1 MKRIIKNSVTSS
13 NNNPKNAVWVK
24 DGQDM
29 KWKIFK
35 GTNSDTVDP
44 DFLSLANK
52 RNHANYID
60 VIVVPNGTHP
70 NEVINSSSQNEYEY
84 RKNVYL
90 KRKHEFETLGED
102 DNNDVLSREEK
113 MRIAKAEMDKVAP
126 ESVDSADKYDIYSSS
141 YTPDMLNELI
151 NYYSSQDTMS
161 YEDIWDEVVN
171 QYHNE
176 SLADDVLDGLDELE
190 AEDDIYSAAEY
201 SDYKSDRRIG
211 VTNQRYKGYM
221 IRLDR
226 AGYGYNVYDK
236 NGELE
241 DAGYPSKEAAR
252 NFIDGLVSEAD
263 DEIESS
269 VDVDEEAEDPK
280 WICLDIKHVRDSDGM
295 LTDYALYTTED
306 EDKYI
311 CMFGDVDAY
320 PPDEMYADAE
330 FDTEEEALEW
340 FEDYTGPG
348 DEDEDEDYDIY
359 HDVID
364 AAEELD
370 EDEDDLDHPDQEF
383 DSADTS
389 INSTKLPAIYKMI
402 TIPEGSVGI
411 DFGGGKWD
419 NAIEHIRD
427 LGATLCVYDPY
438 NRSKAYNKETLKTL
452 RANGGADWAVTSN
465 VLNVIKEPSARK
477 AVLEN
482 ISKITKPGAPI
493 YITVY
498 EGRGDS
504 KAGQTKSGYQL
515 NRKTKDY
522 MEEIQEVFPDAKRK
536 GKLIVATNKRSADSS
551 VDIKASSEI
560 VWDDLDWNQQI
571 QLMKKYIRN
580 YKGTKIFEDF
590 ADYVNKP
597 VEDIID
603 SFCDA
608 ESYGDIRIPE
618 RKQIDSEY
626 RNDDIYSS
634 SSIQA
639 RNYGGA
645 YDVDPEQYFTRE
657 DLVEFAQDVIDYIA
671 NSQDILLDISELS
684 IDGNTITLGLT
695 NEFDNGGFE
704 DTVRFNVDMRKIRK
718 PQDLMKYTMPVA
730 IQFIHAYQTAISEDI
745 DSSSKI
751 ESSQSYLDRVEELME
766 QGLDEET
773 ASREAYAEFY
783 PDEYDVDDY
792 DEIYSAESSRK
803 FWYFTRHGVQPG
815 SVPKYV
821 NILDIVDTPEGSYF
835 LADGVISTDDLRN
848 YEIKERKP
856 KSAVVEASKS
866 PNSAANKYPKY
877 MKVSRGGQNFSVHYN
892 LIDNSPSADAHQMW
906 LEFQASVSA
915 IKPYDDAE
923 YAWAQIENGHI
934 NVIKG
939 GKVIQRYYYFDA
951 DDMDVENSEWC
962 DIIIDEAIDLIA
974 KINKDIEPRMVYN
987 STSIES
993 ENSSNIT
1000 SSTEIRDIIKK
1011 AISGD
1016 QDSIK
1021 YLKKKGYK
1029 VHKLVNPIQIS
1040 EVGTYEITD
1049 TAGNRFNYDNTIIDV
1064 TSSRKIRP
1072 IDELNDV
1079 TDQLRDDLMQ
1089 NLVDVMSS
1097 PNFGFSRNEAIDYS
1111 RVDIRFDDD
1120 ENGIEVEVGAE
1131 VDYDGL
1137 MQIAQDLDP
1146 IIQSYDKAAYFDAE
1160 DAGLLIAFI
1169 PYKSLRNHMKVN
1181 SASDLPEPSLDPHE
1195 YDDPEEVDEDVTVEF
1210 DMDRVR
1216 IDVDKSG
1223 SWEYIDDSFLDAVIT
1238 DDTLYSEE
1246 YDVKVRDRNGLLEDL
1261 DDILKYDIPVEA
1273 GEYRISCHITLV
1285 YHITGIEKYDEY
1297 PDDNYGD
1304 SSEYSTENAE
1314 VKFDFHDSYVEDF
1327 RIVD

>member
-1 MKRIIKNSVTSS
+1 MKRIIKNSVMSS
-13 NNNPKNAVWVK
+13 AST
-24 DGQDM
+24 DAQ
-29 KWKIFK
+29 
-35 GTNSDTVDP
+35 
-44 DFLSLANK
+44 
-52 RNHANYID
+52 R
-60 VIVVPNGTHP
+60 
-70 NEVINSSSQNEYEY
+70 EYEY
-84 RKNVYL
+84 RRNIYL

-102 DNNDVLSREEK
+102 GNNDVLSRQEK
-113 MRIAKAEMDKVAP
+113 MYIAKAEMDKVNP
-126 ESVDSADKYDIYSSS
+126 KSVKSAKDATFKNDKRLSTTS
-141 YTPDMLNELI
+141 E
-151 NYYSSQDTMS
+151 
-161 YEDIWDEVVN
+161 
-171 QYHNE
+171 
-176 SLADDVLDGLDELE
+176 
-190 AEDDIYSAAEY
+190 
-201 SDYKSDRRIG
+201 
-211 VTNQRYKGYM
+211 RYKGYL
-221 IRLDR
+221 IVLDR
-226 AGYGYNVYDK
+226 GGDGYNVYDK
-236 NGELE
+236 HRELE
-241 DAGYPSKEAAR
+241 DAGYPSKEAAKK
-252 NFIDGLVSEAD
+252 FIDELVSESD

-269 VDVDEEAEDPK
+269 VDIDEETEDPK

-330 FDTEEEALEW
+330 FDSEEEALEW

-348 DEDEDEDYDIY
+348 DEDEDEDYDVY
-359 HDVID
+359 LDDID
-364 AAEELD
+364 SAEELD

-402 TIPEGSVGI
+402 SIPEGSVGI

-482 ISKITKPGAPI
+482 ISKITKSGAPI

-498 EGRGDS
+498 EGRGDA
-504 KAGQTKSGYQL
+504 KEGVTKSGYQL
-515 NRKTKDY
+515 NRKTADY
-522 MEEIQEVFPDAKRK
+522 IEEIQEVFPDAKRK

-571 QLMKKYIRN
+571 QVMKRYIRN
-580 YKGTKIFEDF
+580 YKGARIFEDF
-590 ADYVNKP
+590 ADYINKP

-603 SFCDA
+603 AFSDA
-608 ESYGDIRIPE
+608 ESRGDIRIPE
-618 RKQIDSEY
+618 RMQLDSEY

-657 DLVEFAQDVIDYIA
+657 DLVEFADDVISCIA
-671 NSQDILLDISELS
+671 NSQDILFDVSELY
-684 IDGNTITLGLT
+684 IEGNNITLGLT
-695 NEFDNGGFE
+695 NTNNGGGFE
-704 DTVRFNVDMRKIRK
+704 HTVTFTVDMRKIRK
-718 PQDLMKYTMPVA
+718 PWDLQTKYSQKIANM
-730 IQFIHAYQTAISEDI
+730 FI
-745 DSSSKI
+745 
-751 ESSQSYLDRVEELME
+751 
-766 QGLDEET
+766 
-773 ASREAYAEFY
+773 
-783 PDEYDVDDY
+783 DEYNKAIAE
-792 DEIYSAESSRK
+792 DEIYSSTTPSRRY
-803 FWYFTRHGVQPG
+803 WYFTRHGVQPG

-821 NILDIVDTPEGSYF
+821 NILDIVDTPEGTYF
-835 LADGVISTDDLRN
+835 LADGVIRTDDLRK

-856 KSAVVEASKS
+856 ESGVVEASKS
-866 PNSAANKYPKY
+866 PSSVANKYPEY
-877 MKVSRGGQNFSVHYN
+877 MKVSRGGQDFSVHYN

-939 GKVIQRYYYFDA
+939 GKVIQQYYYFDA

-987 STSIES
+987 STSIAS
-993 ENSSNIT
+993 KNKSSIT
-1000 SSTEIRDIIKK
+1000 SSADK
-1011 AISGD
+1011 
-1016 QDSIK
+1016 
-1021 YLKKKGYK
+1021 
-1029 VHKLVNPIQIS
+1029 
-1040 EVGTYEITD
+1040 
-1049 TAGNRFNYDNTIIDV
+1049 
-1064 TSSRKIRP
+1064 KIRP
-1072 IDELNDV
+1072 IDELDDV
-1079 TDQLRDDLMQ
+1079 TDQLRDDLIQKLM
-1089 NLVDVMSS
+1089 DVMSG
-1097 PNFGFSRNEAIDYS
+1097 PNFGFTRTDVLDYS

-1120 ENGIEVEVGAE
+1120 EDRIEVEVGAE

-1160 DAGLLIAFI
+1160 DAGLLVAYI
-1169 PYKSLRNHMKVN
+1169 PYELLRKHMKVN
-1181 SASDLPEPSLDPHE
+1181 SAADIPEPSLDPPE

-1223 SWEYIDDSFLDAVIT
+1223 SWEYIDDSFLDDVLT
-1238 DDTLYSEE
+1238 DDDTLYSEE
-1246 YDVKVRDRNGLLEDL
+1246 YGVKVRDRNGLLEDL

>member
-13 NNNPKNAVWVK
+13 KSTDA
-24 DGQDM
+24 Q
-29 KWKIFK
+29 
-35 GTNSDTVDP
+35 
-44 DFLSLANK
+44 
-52 RNHANYID
+52 R
-60 VIVVPNGTHP
+60 
-70 NEVINSSSQNEYEY
+70 EYEY
-84 RKNVYL
+84 RKNIYL

-126 ESVDSADKYDIYSSS
+126 ESVD
-141 YTPDMLNELI
+141 
-151 NYYSSQDTMS
+151 
-161 YEDIWDEVVN
+161 
-171 QYHNE
+171 
-176 SLADDVLDGLDELE
+176 
-190 AEDDIYSAAEY
+190 SAAEY

-252 NFIDGLVSEAD
+252 NFIDELVSESD

-269 VDVDEEAEDPK
+269 VDIDEETEDPK

-330 FDTEEEALEW
+330 FDSEEEALEW

-348 DEDEDEDYDIY
+348 DEDEDDDEDYDVY

-364 AAEELD
+364 AAEELDED

-402 TIPEGSVGI
+402 SIPEGSVGI

-482 ISKITKPGAPI
+482 ISKITKSGAPI

-498 EGRGDS
+498 EGRGDG
-504 KAGQTKSGYQL
+504 KEGVTKSGYQL
-515 NRKTKDY
+515 NRKTADY
-522 MEEIQEVFPDAKRK
+522 LEEIQEVFPDAKRR
-536 GKLIVATNKRSADSS
+536 GKLIVATNKGSANSS
-551 VDIKASSEI
+551 TNIKSSSEI
-560 VWDDLDWNQQI
+560 IWDDLDWNQQI
-571 QLMKKYIRN
+571 QLIKKYIRK
-580 YKGTKIFEDF
+580 YKGARIFEDF
-590 ADYVNKP
+590 AEYIDEP

-603 SFCDA
+603 AFSDA
-608 ESYGDIRIPE
+608 ESRGDIRIPE
-618 RKQIDSEY
+618 RMQLDSEY

-634 SSIQA
+634 
-639 RNYGGA
+639 
-645 YDVDPEQYFTRE
+645 T
-657 DLVEFAQDVIDYIA
+657 
-671 NSQDILLDISELS
+671 
-684 IDGNTITLGLT
+684 T
-695 NEFDNGGFE
+695 
-704 DTVRFNVDMRKIRK
+704 
-718 PQDLMKYTMPVA
+718 
-730 IQFIHAYQTAISEDI
+730 
-745 DSSSKI
+745 SSSR
-751 ESSQSYLDRVEELME
+751 Y
-766 QGLDEET
+766 
-773 ASREAYAEFY
+773 
-783 PDEYDVDDY
+783 
-792 DEIYSAESSRK
+792 
-803 FWYFTRHGVQPG
+803 WYFTRHGVQPG

-939 GKVIQRYYYFDA
+939 GKVIQQYYYFDA
-951 DDMDVENSEWC
+951 DDMDVENTEWC

-987 STSIES
+987 STSIETSADTKLESYRRRVYSKIYHFMTDRLGFDLTEVADYVTVDCTES
-993 ENSSNIT
+993 EDD
-1000 SSTEIRDIIKK
+1000 RIK
-1011 AISGD
+1011 
-1016 QDSIK
+1016 
-1021 YLKKKGYK
+1021 
-1029 VHKLVNPIQIS
+1029 
-1040 EVGTYEITD
+1040 
-1049 TAGNRFNYDNTIIDV
+1049 
-1064 TSSRKIRP
+1064 
-1072 IDELNDV
+1072 
-1079 TDQLRDDLMQ
+1079 
-1089 NLVDVMSS
+1089 
-1097 PNFGFSRNEAIDYS
+1097 
-1111 RVDIRFDDD
+1111 
-1120 ENGIEVEVGAE
+1120 IEVRAE
-1131 VDYDGL
+1131 LDYDDMWEL
-1137 MQIAQDLDP
+1137 KTTIDP
-1146 IIQSYDKAAYFDAE
+1146 VVENIDKNAYFDFEYPGVLVAYVSSKP
-1160 DAGLLIAFI
+1160 A
-1169 PYKSLRNHMKVN
+1169 N
-1181 SASDLPEPSLDPHE
+1181 SRYVHAADESEHKTEPDDE
-1195 YDDPEEVDEDVTVEF
+1195 YEPEEVDEDVTVEF

-1223 SWEYIDDSFLDAVIT
+1223 SWEYMDDSFLDAVMT
-1238 DDTLYSEE
+1238 DDDTLYSEE

-1327 RIVD
+1327 RIID

>member
-1 MKRIIKNSVTSS
+1 MKRIIRDSVTGAT
-13 NNNPKNAVWVK
+13 NKPKNAVWVK

-29 KWKIFK
+29 RWKIFK
-35 GTNSDTVDP
+35 GTNNDTVDP

-84 RKNVYL
+84 RKNIYL

-113 MRIAKAEMDKVAP
+113 MNIAKAEMDKVNP
-126 ESVDSADKYDIYSSS
+126 KSVKSAKDATFKNDKRLSTTS
-141 YTPDMLNELI
+141 E
-151 NYYSSQDTMS
+151 
-161 YEDIWDEVVN
+161 
-171 QYHNE
+171 
-176 SLADDVLDGLDELE
+176 
-190 AEDDIYSAAEY
+190 
-201 SDYKSDRRIG
+201 
-211 VTNQRYKGYM
+211 RYKGYL
-221 IRLDR
+221 IVLDR
-226 AGYGYNVYDK
+226 GGYGYNVYDK
-236 NGELE
+236 NRELE
-241 DAGYPSKEAAR
+241 DAGYPSREAAKK
-252 NFIDGLVSEAD
+252 FIDELVSEAD

-269 VDVDEEAEDPK
+269 VDMDEETEDPK

-330 FDTEEEALEW
+330 FDSEEEALEW

-359 HDVID
+359 HDDID
-364 AAEELD
+364 SAEELD
-370 EDEDDLDHPDQEF
+370 EDEDGLDHPDQEF

-402 TIPEGSVGI
+402 SIPEGSVGI

-498 EGRGDS
+498 EGRGDG
-504 KAGQTKSGYQL
+504 KAGQTKSGYQM

-522 MEEIQEVFPDAKRK
+522 IEEIQEVFPDAKRK

-551 VDIKASSEI
+551 VDIKSSSEI
-560 VWDDLDWNQQI
+560 IWDDLDWNQQI
-571 QLMKKYIRN
+571 QVMKRYIRN
-580 YKGTKIFEDF
+580 YKGVRIFEDF
-590 ADYVNKP
+590 ADYINKP

-603 SFCDA
+603 AFSDA
-608 ESYGDIRIPE
+608 ESRGDIRIPE
-618 RKQIDSEY
+618 RMQLDSEY

-634 SSIQA
+634 TEGYVYTYCDECGKKNRVKVTFNNFNEPFNDTEYKCKYCGTNNLLTDPHS
-639 RNYGGA
+639 
-645 YDVDPEQYFTRE
+645 YDENGNV
-657 DLVEFAQDVIDYIA
+657 VEA
-671 NSQDILLDISELS
+671 
-684 IDGNTITLGLT
+684 
-695 NEFDNGGFE
+695 
-704 DTVRFNVDMRKIRK
+704 
-718 PQDLMKYTMPVA
+718 
-730 IQFIHAYQTAISEDI
+730 
-745 DSSSKI
+745 
-751 ESSQSYLDRVEELME
+751 SQSYLDRIEELME

-783 PDEYDVDDY
+783 PDEYDADDY
-792 DEIYSAESSRK
+792 DEIYSANYGGR
-803 FWYFTRHGVQPG
+803 YYVDD
-815 SVPKYV
+815 KY
-821 NILDIVDTPEGSYF
+821 IDS
-835 LADGVISTDDLRN
+835 STDITAASKLWMGK
-848 YEIKERKP
+848 Y
-856 KSAVVEASKS
+856 KSAKDNKMHKVYFEFDTSDFEEAEQEFEGIISEPYSYARLLGTAPHEALLQKDGFEKIQSSSTVVTAASSGKLD
-866 PNSAANKYPKY
+866 KY
-877 MKVSRGGQNFSVHYN
+877 MNVTKDRKKYAVHYTEVN
-892 LIDNSPSADAHQMW
+892 TDQDAWTIYSDFRAQ
-906 LEFQASVSA
+906 VSK
-915 IKPYDDAE
+915 ISPYDDAD
-923 YAWAQIENGHI
+923 YAWADIRNGHI
-934 NVIKG
+934 DVIRN
-939 GKVIQRYYYFDA
+939 GKVVKRSYYFNA
-951 DDMDVENSEWC
+951 DDMDVENTEWC

-987 STSIES
+987 ATSIAS
-993 ENSSNIT
+993 KNKSSIT
-1000 SSTEIRDIIKK
+1000 SSADK
-1011 AISGD
+1011 
-1016 QDSIK
+1016 
-1021 YLKKKGYK
+1021 
-1029 VHKLVNPIQIS
+1029 
-1040 EVGTYEITD
+1040 
-1049 TAGNRFNYDNTIIDV
+1049 
-1064 TSSRKIRP
+1064 KIRP
-1072 IDELNDV
+1072 IDELDDV
-1079 TDQLRDDLMQ
+1079 TDQLRDDLIQKLM
-1089 NLVDVMSS
+1089 DVMSG
-1097 PNFGFSRNEAIDYS
+1097 PNFGFTRTDVLDYS

-1120 ENGIEVEVGAE
+1120 ENRIEVEVGAE

-1169 PYKSLRNHMKVN
+1169 PYESLRNHMKVN
-1181 SASDLPEPSLDPHE
+1181 SASDLPEPSLDPPE

-1210 DMDRVR
+1210 DMDRIR

-1223 SWEYIDDSFLDAVIT
+1223 SWEYIDDSFLNDVLT
-1238 DDTLYSEE
+1238 DDDTLYSEE

-1285 YHITGIEKYDEY
+1285 YHITGIEKYDKY

-1304 SSEYSTENAE
+1304 SSEYSTENVE

>member
-1 MKRIIKNSVTSS
+1 MKRIIRDSVTGAT
-13 NNNPKNAVWVK
+13 NKPKNAVWVK

-35 GTNSDTVDP
+35 GTNNDTVDP

-84 RKNVYL
+84 RKNIYL

-113 MRIAKAEMDKVAP
+113 MRIAKADMDKVAP
-126 ESVDSADKYDIYSSS
+126 KSVD
-141 YTPDMLNELI
+141 
-151 NYYSSQDTMS
+151 
-161 YEDIWDEVVN
+161 
-171 QYHNE
+171 
-176 SLADDVLDGLDELE
+176 
-190 AEDDIYSAAEY
+190 SAAEY

-241 DAGYPSKEAAR
+241 DSGYPSKEAAR
-252 NFIDGLVSEAD
+252 NFIDELVSEAD

-269 VDVDEEAEDPK
+269 VDIDEETEDPK

-330 FDTEEEALEW
+330 FDSEEEALEW

-348 DEDEDEDYDIY
+348 DG
-359 HDVID
+359 
-364 AAEELD
+364 
-370 EDEDDLDHPDQEF
+370 
-383 DSADTS
+383 
-389 INSTKLPAIYKMI
+389 K
-402 TIPEGSVGI
+402 EGV
-411 DFGGGKWD
+411 
-419 NAIEHIRD
+419 
-427 LGATLCVYDPY
+427 
-438 NRSKAYNKETLKTL
+438 
-452 RANGGADWAVTSN
+452 
-465 VLNVIKEPSARK
+465 
-477 AVLEN
+477 
-482 ISKITKPGAPI
+482 
-493 YITVY
+493 
-498 EGRGDS
+498 
-504 KAGQTKSGYQL
+504 TKSGYQL
-515 NRKTKDY
+515 NRKTADY
-522 MEEIQEVFPDAKRK
+522 LEEIQEVFPDAKRR
-536 GKLIVATNKRSADSS
+536 GKLIVATNKGSANSS
-551 VDIKASSEI
+551 TNIKSSSEI
-560 VWDDLDWNQQI
+560 IWDDLDWNQQI
-571 QLMKKYIRN
+571 QLIKKYIRK
-580 YKGTKIFEDF
+580 YKGARIFEDF
-590 ADYVNKP
+590 AEYIDEP

-603 SFCDA
+603 AFSDA
-608 ESYGDIRIPE
+608 ESRGDIRIPE
-618 RKQIDSEY
+618 RMQLDSEY

-634 SSIQA
+634 
-639 RNYGGA
+639 
-645 YDVDPEQYFTRE
+645 T
-657 DLVEFAQDVIDYIA
+657 
-671 NSQDILLDISELS
+671 
-684 IDGNTITLGLT
+684 T
-695 NEFDNGGFE
+695 
-704 DTVRFNVDMRKIRK
+704 
-718 PQDLMKYTMPVA
+718 
-730 IQFIHAYQTAISEDI
+730 
-745 DSSSKI
+745 SSSR
-751 ESSQSYLDRVEELME
+751 Y
-766 QGLDEET
+766 
-773 ASREAYAEFY
+773 
-783 PDEYDVDDY
+783 
-792 DEIYSAESSRK
+792 
-803 FWYFTRHGVQPG
+803 WYFTRHGVQPG

-856 KSAVVEASKS
+856 KSAAVEASKS

-939 GKVIQRYYYFDA
+939 GKVIQQYYYFNA
-951 DDMDVENSEWC
+951 DDMDVENTEWC

-987 STSIES
+987 STSIETSADTKLESYRRRVYSKIYHFMTDRLGFDLTEVADYVTVDCTES
-993 ENSSNIT
+993 EDG
-1000 SSTEIRDIIKK
+1000 RIK
-1011 AISGD
+1011 
-1016 QDSIK
+1016 
-1021 YLKKKGYK
+1021 
-1029 VHKLVNPIQIS
+1029 
-1040 EVGTYEITD
+1040 
-1049 TAGNRFNYDNTIIDV
+1049 
-1064 TSSRKIRP
+1064 
-1072 IDELNDV
+1072 
-1079 TDQLRDDLMQ
+1079 
-1089 NLVDVMSS
+1089 
-1097 PNFGFSRNEAIDYS
+1097 
-1111 RVDIRFDDD
+1111 
-1120 ENGIEVEVGAE
+1120 IEVRAE
-1131 VDYDGL
+1131 LDYDDMWEL
-1137 MQIAQDLDP
+1137 KTTIDP
-1146 IIQSYDKAAYFDAE
+1146 VVENIDKNAYFDFEYPGVLVAYVSSKP
-1160 DAGLLIAFI
+1160 A
-1169 PYKSLRNHMKVN
+1169 N
-1181 SASDLPEPSLDPHE
+1181 SRYVHAADEPEHKTEPDDE
-1195 YDDPEEVDEDVTVEF
+1195 YEPEEVDEDVTVEF

-1223 SWEYIDDSFLDAVIT
+1223 SWEYMDDSFLDAVMT

-1246 YDVKVRDRNGLLEDL
+1246 YNVKVRDRNGLLEDL

-1285 YHITGIEKYDEY
+1285 YHVTGIEKYDEY

>member
-13 NNNPKNAVWVK
+13 
-24 DGQDM
+24 
-29 KWKIFK
+29 
-35 GTNSDTVDP
+35 
-44 DFLSLANK
+44 K
-52 RNHANYID
+52 RTDA
-60 VIVVPNGTHP
+60 
-70 NEVINSSSQNEYEY
+70 QREYEY
-84 RKNVYL
+84 RKNIYL

-113 MRIAKAEMDKVAP
+113 MNIAKAEMDKVNP
-126 ESVDSADKYDIYSSS
+126 KSVKSAKDATFKNDKRLSTTS
-141 YTPDMLNELI
+141 E
-151 NYYSSQDTMS
+151 
-161 YEDIWDEVVN
+161 
-171 QYHNE
+171 
-176 SLADDVLDGLDELE
+176 
-190 AEDDIYSAAEY
+190 
-201 SDYKSDRRIG
+201 
-211 VTNQRYKGYM
+211 RYKGYL
-221 IRLDR
+221 IVLDR
-226 AGYGYNVYDK
+226 GGDGYNVYDK
-236 NGELE
+236 HRELE
-241 DAGYPSKEAAR
+241 DAGYPSKEAAKK
-252 NFIDGLVSEAD
+252 FIDELVSESD

-269 VDVDEEAEDPK
+269 VDIDEETEDPK

-330 FDTEEEALEW
+330 FDSEEEALEW

-348 DEDEDEDYDIY
+348 DEDEDEDYDVY
-359 HDVID
+359 HDVVD

-402 TIPEGSVGI
+402 SIPEGSVGI

-482 ISKITKPGAPI
+482 ISKITKSGAPI

-498 EGRGDS
+498 EGRGDG

-522 MEEIQEVFPDAKRK
+522 IEEIQEVFPDAKRK

-551 VDIKASSEI
+551 VDIKSSSEI

-590 ADYVNKP
+590 ADYINKP

-603 SFCDA
+603 SFTDA
-608 ESYGDIRIPE
+608 EYRGDIRIPE
-618 RKQIDSEY
+618 RMQLDSEY

-657 DLVEFAQDVIDYIA
+657 DLVEFADDVISCIA
-671 NSQDILLDISELS
+671 NSQDILFDVSELY
-684 IDGNTITLGLT
+684 IEGNNITLGLT
-695 NEFDNGGFE
+695 NTNNGGGFE
-704 DTVRFNVDMRKIRK
+704 HTVTFTVDMRKIRK
-718 PQDLMKYTMPVA
+718 PWDLQTKYSQKIANM
-730 IQFIHAYQTAISEDI
+730 FI
-745 DSSSKI
+745 
-751 ESSQSYLDRVEELME
+751 
-766 QGLDEET
+766 
-773 ASREAYAEFY
+773 
-783 PDEYDVDDY
+783 DEYNKAIAE
-792 DEIYSAESSRK
+792 DEIYSSTTPSRRY
-803 FWYFTRHGVQPG
+803 WYFTRHGVQPG

-835 LADGVISTDDLRN
+835 LADGVIRTDDLRK

-856 KSAVVEASKS
+856 ESGVVEASKS
-866 PNSAANKYPKY
+866 PSSVANKYPEY
-877 MKVSRGGQNFSVHYN
+877 MKVSRGGQDFSVHYN

-939 GKVIQRYYYFDA
+939 GKVIQQYYYFDA

-987 STSIES
+987 STSVETSADTKLESYRRRVYSKIYHFMTDRLGFDLTEVADYVTVDCTES
-993 ENSSNIT
+993 EDS
-1000 SSTEIRDIIKK
+1000 RIK
-1011 AISGD
+1011 
-1016 QDSIK
+1016 
-1021 YLKKKGYK
+1021 
-1029 VHKLVNPIQIS
+1029 
-1040 EVGTYEITD
+1040 
-1049 TAGNRFNYDNTIIDV
+1049 
-1064 TSSRKIRP
+1064 
-1072 IDELNDV
+1072 
-1079 TDQLRDDLMQ
+1079 
-1089 NLVDVMSS
+1089 
-1097 PNFGFSRNEAIDYS
+1097 
-1111 RVDIRFDDD
+1111 
-1120 ENGIEVEVGAE
+1120 IEVRAE
-1131 VDYDGL
+1131 LDYDDMWEL
-1137 MQIAQDLDP
+1137 KTVIDP
-1146 IIQSYDKAAYFDAE
+1146 VVENIDKNAYFDFEYPGVLVAYVSSKP
-1160 DAGLLIAFI
+1160 A
-1169 PYKSLRNHMKVN
+1169 N
-1181 SASDLPEPSLDPHE
+1181 SRYVHAADEPEHKTEPDDE
-1195 YDDPEEVDEDVTVEF
+1195 YEPEEVDEDVTVEF

-1216 IDVDKSG
+1216 IDVDRSG
-1223 SWEYIDDSFLDAVIT
+1223 SWEYIDDSFLDAVMT
-1238 DDTLYSEE
+1238 DDDTLYSEE

>member
-1 MKRIIKNSVTSS
+1 M
-13 NNNPKNAVWVK
+13 
-24 DGQDM
+24 
-29 KWKIFK
+29 
-35 GTNSDTVDP
+35 
-44 DFLSLANK
+44 
-52 RNHANYID
+52 
-60 VIVVPNGTHP
+60 
-70 NEVINSSSQNEYEY
+70 
-84 RKNVYL
+84 
-90 KRKHEFETLGED
+90 
-102 DNNDVLSREEK
+102 
-113 MRIAKAEMDKVAP
+113 
-126 ESVDSADKYDIYSSS
+126 
-141 YTPDMLNELI
+141 
-151 NYYSSQDTMS
+151 
-161 YEDIWDEVVN
+161 
-171 QYHNE
+171 
-176 SLADDVLDGLDELE
+176 LDGLDELE
-190 AEDDIYSAAEY
+190 AEDDIYSADDINDMYDDDVDDYNPYSFMIGDQLEWSGLYGGQYKGVVTNVNDEYVTVNVMWTSEDSGKTITDTEQFEIATDPEGKECIIVWTYGSDAGYVYPPSSDYIESAAEY

-241 DAGYPSKEAAR
+241 DSGYPSKEAAR
-252 NFIDGLVSEAD
+252 NFIDELVSEAD
-263 DEIESS
+263 DEIEST
-269 VDVDEEAEDPK
+269 VDIDEETEDPK

-330 FDTEEEALEW
+330 FDSEEEALEW
-340 FEDYTGPG
+340 FEAYTGPG
-348 DEDEDEDYDIY
+348 DEDEDEDEYYDVY

-402 TIPEGSVGI
+402 SIPEGSVGI

-419 NAIEHIRD
+419 NAIEYIRD

-482 ISKITKPGAPI
+482 ISKITKSGAPI

-498 EGRGDS
+498 EGRGDG

-522 MEEIQEVFPDAKRK
+522 IEEIQEVFPDAKRK
-536 GKLIVATNKRSADSS
+536 GKLIVATNKGSADSS

-580 YKGTKIFEDF
+580 YKGTRIFEDF
-590 ADYVNKP
+590 ADYINKP

-603 SFCDA
+603 AFTDA
-608 ESYGDIRIPE
+608 ESHGDIRIPE

-634 SSIQA
+634 
-639 RNYGGA
+639 
-645 YDVDPEQYFTRE
+645 TT
-657 DLVEFAQDVIDYIA
+657 L
-671 NSQDILLDISELS
+671 SE
-684 IDGNTITLGLT
+684 
-695 NEFDNGGFE
+695 
-704 DTVRFNVDMRKIRK
+704 R
-718 PQDLMKYTMPVA
+718 Y
-730 IQFIHAYQTAISEDI
+730 
-745 DSSSKI
+745 
-751 ESSQSYLDRVEELME
+751 
-766 QGLDEET
+766 
-773 ASREAYAEFY
+773 
-783 PDEYDVDDY
+783 
-792 DEIYSAESSRK
+792 
-803 FWYFTRHGVQPG
+803 WYFTRHGVQPG

-939 GKVIQRYYYFDA
+939 GKVIQQYYYFDA

-987 STSIES
+987 STSIASEDES
-993 ENSSNIT
+993 
-1000 SSTEIRDIIKK
+1000 
-1011 AISGD
+1011 
-1016 QDSIK
+1016 SI
-1021 YLKKKGYK
+1021 
-1029 VHKLVNPIQIS
+1029 
-1040 EVGTYEITD
+1040 
-1049 TAGNRFNYDNTIIDV
+1049 

-1072 IDELNDV
+1072 IDELDDV
-1079 TDQLRDDLMQ
+1079 TDQLRDDLIQ
-1089 NLVDVMSS
+1089 KLVDVMSS

-1120 ENGIEVEVGAE
+1120 ENRIEVEVGAE

-1137 MQIAQDLDP
+1137 MQIAQELDL
-1146 IIQSYDKAAYFDAE
+1146 IIQSYDEDAYFDAE

-1169 PYKSLRNHMKVN
+1169 PYDSLRKRMKVN
-1181 SASDLPEPSLDPHE
+1181 SAADIPEPSLDPPE

-1216 IDVDKSG
+1216 IDVDRSG
-1223 SWEYIDDSFLDAVIT
+1223 SWEYMDDSFLDAVMT
-1238 DDTLYSEE
+1238 DDDTLYSEE

-1261 DDILKYDIPVEA
+1261 DDILEYDIPVEA

-1304 SSEYSTENAE
+1304 SAEYSTENAE

>member
-1 MKRIIKNSVTSS
+1 MKRIIRDSVTGAT
-13 NNNPKNAVWVK
+13 NKPKNAVWVK

-29 KWKIFK
+29 RWKIFK
-35 GTNSDTVDP
+35 GTNNDTVDP

-84 RKNVYL
+84 RKNIYL

-113 MRIAKAEMDKVAP
+113 MNIAKAEMDKVNP
-126 ESVDSADKYDIYSSS
+126 KSVKSAKDATFKNDKRLSTTS
-141 YTPDMLNELI
+141 E
-151 NYYSSQDTMS
+151 
-161 YEDIWDEVVN
+161 
-171 QYHNE
+171 
-176 SLADDVLDGLDELE
+176 
-190 AEDDIYSAAEY
+190 
-201 SDYKSDRRIG
+201 
-211 VTNQRYKGYM
+211 RYKGYL
-221 IRLDR
+221 IVLDR
-226 AGYGYNVYDK
+226 GGDGYNVYD
-236 NGELE
+236 NHRELE
-241 DAGYPSKEAAR
+241 DAGYPSREAAK
-252 NFIDGLVSEAD
+252 NFIDELVSEAD

-269 VDVDEEAEDPK
+269 VDIDEETEDPK

-330 FDTEEEALEW
+330 FDSEEEALEW

-348 DEDEDEDYDIY
+348 DEDEDEDYDVY
-359 HDVID
+359 YDDID
-364 AAEELD
+364 SAEELD

-498 EGRGDS
+498 EGRGDG

-522 MEEIQEVFPDAKRK
+522 IEEIQEVFPDAKRK

-551 VDIKASSEI
+551 VAIKASSEI

-571 QLMKKYIRN
+571 QVMKRYIRN
-580 YKGTKIFEDF
+580 YKGARIFEDF
-590 ADYVNKP
+590 ADYINKP

-603 SFCDA
+603 AFSDA
-608 ESYGDIRIPE
+608 ESRGDIRIPE
-618 RKQIDSEY
+618 RMQLDSEY

-634 SSIQA
+634 
-639 RNYGGA
+639 
-645 YDVDPEQYFTRE
+645 TT
-657 DLVEFAQDVIDYIA
+657 
-671 NSQDILLDISELS
+671 LS
-684 IDGNTITLGLT
+684 
-695 NEFDNGGFE
+695 
-704 DTVRFNVDMRKIRK
+704 
-718 PQDLMKYTMPVA
+718 
-730 IQFIHAYQTAISEDI
+730 
-745 DSSSKI
+745 
-751 ESSQSYLDRVEELME
+751 DR
-766 QGLDEET
+766 
-773 ASREAYAEFY
+773 Y
-783 PDEYDVDDY
+783 
-792 DEIYSAESSRK
+792 
-803 FWYFTRHGVQPG
+803 WYFTRHGVQPG

-821 NILDIVDTPEGSYF
+821 NILDIIDTPEGSYF
-835 LADGVISTDDLRN
+835 LADGVILTNDLR
-848 YEIKERKP
+848 YYDIKERKP
-856 KSAVVEASKS
+856 EDSVTSSTRIKSKGNNQYTDADLQDIAEKIQSSSTVVTAASSGKLD
-866 PNSAANKYPKY
+866 KY
-877 MKVSRGGQNFSVHYN
+877 MNVTKDRKKYAVHYTEVN
-892 LIDNSPSADAHQMW
+892 TEQDAWTIYSDFRAQ
-906 LEFQASVSA
+906 VSKIA
-915 IKPYDDAE
+915 PYDDAD
-923 YAWAQIENGHI
+923 YAWADIRNGHI
-934 NVIKG
+934 DVIRN
-939 GKVIQRYYYFDA
+939 GKVVKRSYYFNA
-951 DDMDVENSEWC
+951 DDMDVENTEWC

-987 STSIES
+987 STSVETSADTKLESYRRRVYSKIYHFMTDRLGFDLTEVADYVTVDCTES
-993 ENSSNIT
+993 EDS
-1000 SSTEIRDIIKK
+1000 RIK
-1011 AISGD
+1011 
-1016 QDSIK
+1016 
-1021 YLKKKGYK
+1021 
-1029 VHKLVNPIQIS
+1029 
-1040 EVGTYEITD
+1040 
-1049 TAGNRFNYDNTIIDV
+1049 
-1064 TSSRKIRP
+1064 
-1072 IDELNDV
+1072 
-1079 TDQLRDDLMQ
+1079 
-1089 NLVDVMSS
+1089 
-1097 PNFGFSRNEAIDYS
+1097 
-1111 RVDIRFDDD
+1111 
-1120 ENGIEVEVGAE
+1120 IEVRAE
-1131 VDYDGL
+1131 LDYDDMWEL
-1137 MQIAQDLDP
+1137 KTVIDP
-1146 IIQSYDKAAYFDAE
+1146 VVENIDKNAYFDFEYPGVLVAYVSPKP
-1160 DAGLLIAFI
+1160 A
-1169 PYKSLRNHMKVN
+1169 N
-1181 SASDLPEPSLDPHE
+1181 SRYVHAADEPEHKTEPDDE
-1195 YDDPEEVDEDVTVEF
+1195 YEPEEVDEDVTVEF

-1223 SWEYIDDSFLDAVIT
+1223 SWEYIDDSFLNDVMT
-1238 DDTLYSEE
+1238 DDALYSEE

>member
-13 NNNPKNAVWVK
+13 
-24 DGQDM
+24 
-29 KWKIFK
+29 
-35 GTNSDTVDP
+35 
-44 DFLSLANK
+44 K
-52 RNHANYID
+52 RTDA
-60 VIVVPNGTHP
+60 
-70 NEVINSSSQNEYEY
+70 QREYEY
-84 RKNVYL
+84 RKNIYL

-113 MRIAKAEMDKVAP
+113 MNIAKAEMDKVNP
-126 ESVDSADKYDIYSSS
+126 KSVKSAKDATFKNDKRLSTTS
-141 YTPDMLNELI
+141 E
-151 NYYSSQDTMS
+151 
-161 YEDIWDEVVN
+161 
-171 QYHNE
+171 
-176 SLADDVLDGLDELE
+176 
-190 AEDDIYSAAEY
+190 
-201 SDYKSDRRIG
+201 
-211 VTNQRYKGYM
+211 RYKGYL
-221 IRLDR
+221 IVLDR
-226 AGYGYNVYDK
+226 GGYGYNVYDK
-236 NGELE
+236 HRELE

-252 NFIDGLVSEAD
+252 SFIDELVSEAD

-269 VDVDEEAEDPK
+269 VDIDEETEDPK

-330 FDTEEEALEW
+330 FDSEEEALEW

-359 HDVID
+359 HDDID
-364 AAEELD
+364 SAEELD
-370 EDEDDLDHPDQEF
+370 EDEDGLDHPDQEF

-402 TIPEGSVGI
+402 SIPKGSVGI

-498 EGRGDS
+498 EGRGDG
-504 KAGQTKSGYQL
+504 KEGVTKSGYQL
-515 NRKTKDY
+515 NRKTADY
-522 MEEIQEVFPDAKRK
+522 LEEIQEVFPDAKRR
-536 GKLIVATNKRSADSS
+536 GKLIVATNKGSANSS
-551 VDIKASSEI
+551 TNIKSSSEI
-560 VWDDLDWNQQI
+560 IWDDLDWNQQI
-571 QLMKKYIRN
+571 QLIKKYIRK
-580 YKGTKIFEDF
+580 YKGARIFEDF
-590 ADYVNKP
+590 AEYIDEP

-603 SFCDA
+603 AFSDA
-608 ESYGDIRIPE
+608 ESRGDIRIPE
-618 RKQIDSEY
+618 RMQLDSEY

-634 SSIQA
+634 
-639 RNYGGA
+639 
-645 YDVDPEQYFTRE
+645 T
-657 DLVEFAQDVIDYIA
+657 
-671 NSQDILLDISELS
+671 
-684 IDGNTITLGLT
+684 T
-695 NEFDNGGFE
+695 
-704 DTVRFNVDMRKIRK
+704 
-718 PQDLMKYTMPVA
+718 
-730 IQFIHAYQTAISEDI
+730 
-745 DSSSKI
+745 SSSR
-751 ESSQSYLDRVEELME
+751 Y
-766 QGLDEET
+766 
-773 ASREAYAEFY
+773 
-783 PDEYDVDDY
+783 
-792 DEIYSAESSRK
+792 
-803 FWYFTRHGVQPG
+803 WYFTRHGVQPG

-906 LEFQASVSA
+906 SEFQASVSA

-939 GKVIQRYYYFDA
+939 GKVIQQYYYFDA

-987 STSIES
+987 STSIAS
-993 ENSSNIT
+993 KNKSNIT
-1000 SSTEIRDIIKK
+1000 SSAD
-1011 AISGD
+1011 
-1016 QDSIK
+1016 
-1021 YLKKKGYK
+1021 
-1029 VHKLVNPIQIS
+1029 
-1040 EVGTYEITD
+1040 
-1049 TAGNRFNYDNTIIDV
+1049 
-1064 TSSRKIRP
+1064 RKIRP
-1072 IDELNDV
+1072 IDELDDV

-1089 NLVDVMSS
+1089 KLVDVMSS
-1097 PNFGFSRNEAIDYS
+1097 PNFGFSRDEAIDYS

-1120 ENGIEVEVGAE
+1120 ENRIEVEVGAE

-1160 DAGLLIAFI
+1160 DAGLLVAFI
-1169 PYKSLRNHMKVN
+1169 PYESLRKHMKVN
-1181 SASDLPEPSLDPHE
+1181 SAADIPE

-1223 SWEYIDDSFLDAVIT
+1223 SWEYIDDSFLDDVLT
-1238 DDTLYSEE
+1238 DDALYSEE

-1261 DDILKYDIPVEA
+1261 DDILKYDIPVKA

-1285 YHITGIEKYDEY
+1285 YHITGIKKYDEY

-1304 SSEYSTENAE
+1304 SSEYSTENAD

>member
-13 NNNPKNAVWVK
+13 KSTDA
-24 DGQDM
+24 Q
-29 KWKIFK
+29 
-35 GTNSDTVDP
+35 
-44 DFLSLANK
+44 
-52 RNHANYID
+52 R
-60 VIVVPNGTHP
+60 
-70 NEVINSSSQNEYEY
+70 EYEY
-84 RKNVYL
+84 RKNIYL

-113 MRIAKAEMDKVAP
+113 MNIAKAEMDKVNSK
-126 ESVDSADKYDIYSSS
+126 SVKSAKDATFKNDKRLSTTS
-141 YTPDMLNELI
+141 E
-151 NYYSSQDTMS
+151 
-161 YEDIWDEVVN
+161 
-171 QYHNE
+171 
-176 SLADDVLDGLDELE
+176 
-190 AEDDIYSAAEY
+190 
-201 SDYKSDRRIG
+201 
-211 VTNQRYKGYM
+211 RYKGYL
-221 IRLDR
+221 IVLDR
-226 AGYGYNVYDK
+226 GGDGYNVYDK
-236 NGELE
+236 HRELE

-252 NFIDGLVSEAD
+252 NFIDELVSEAD

-269 VDVDEEAEDPK
+269 VDIDEETEDPK

-330 FDTEEEALEW
+330 FDSEEEALEW

-348 DEDEDEDYDIY
+348 DEDEDEDYDVY

-482 ISKITKPGAPI
+482 ISKITKSGAPI

-498 EGRGDS
+498 EGRGDG

-522 MEEIQEVFPDAKRK
+522 IEEIQEVFPDAKRR
-536 GKLIVATNKRSADSS
+536 GKLIVATNKGSADSS

-603 SFCDA
+603 AFSDA
-608 ESYGDIRIPE
+608 EYRGDIRIPE
-618 RKQIDSEY
+618 RMQLDSEY

-657 DLVEFAQDVIDYIA
+657 DLVEFADDVIDYIA

-751 ESSQSYLDRVEELME
+751 ESSLSYLDRIEELME

-783 PDEYDVDDY
+783 PDEYDADDY
-792 DEIYSAESSRK
+792 DEIYSATTPSSRY
-803 FWYFTRHGVQPG
+803 WYFTRHGVQPG

-835 LADGVISTDDLRN
+835 LADGVIRTDDLRK

-856 KSAVVEASKS
+856 ESGVVEASKS
-866 PNSAANKYPKY
+866 PSSVANKYPEY
-877 MKVSRGGQNFSVHYN
+877 MKVSRGGQDFSVHYN

-939 GKVIQRYYYFDA
+939 GKVIQQYYYFDA

-987 STSIES
+987 STSIAS
-993 ENSSNIT
+993 KNKSSIT
-1000 SSTEIRDIIKK
+1000 SSADK
-1011 AISGD
+1011 
-1016 QDSIK
+1016 
-1021 YLKKKGYK
+1021 
-1029 VHKLVNPIQIS
+1029 
-1040 EVGTYEITD
+1040 
-1049 TAGNRFNYDNTIIDV
+1049 
-1064 TSSRKIRP
+1064 KIRP
-1072 IDELNDV
+1072 IDELDDV
-1079 TDQLRDDLMQ
+1079 TDQLRDDLIQKLM
-1089 NLVDVMSS
+1089 DVMSG
-1097 PNFGFSRNEAIDYS
+1097 PNFGFTRTDVLDYS

-1120 ENGIEVEVGAE
+1120 ENRIEVEVGAE

-1169 PYKSLRNHMKVN
+1169 PYESLRNHMKVN
-1181 SASDLPEPSLDPHE
+1181 SASDLPEPSLDPPE

-1223 SWEYIDDSFLDAVIT
+1223 SWEYIDDSFLNDVMT
-1238 DDTLYSEE
+1238 DDALYSEE
-1246 YDVKVRDRNGLLEDL
+1246 YNVKVRDRNGLLEDL

>member
-1 MKRIIKNSVTSS
+1 MKRIIRDSVTSS
-13 NNNPKNAVWVK
+13 NNKPKNAVWVK

-35 GTNSDTVDP
+35 GTNNDTVDP

-60 VIVVPNGTHP
+60 VIVVPNGMHP

-84 RKNVYL
+84 RKNIYL

-113 MRIAKAEMDKVAP
+113 MRIAKAEMDKVNP
-126 ESVDSADKYDIYSSS
+126 KSVKSAKDATFKNDKRLSTTS
-141 YTPDMLNELI
+141 E
-151 NYYSSQDTMS
+151 
-161 YEDIWDEVVN
+161 
-171 QYHNE
+171 
-176 SLADDVLDGLDELE
+176 
-190 AEDDIYSAAEY
+190 
-201 SDYKSDRRIG
+201 
-211 VTNQRYKGYM
+211 RYKGYL
-221 IRLDR
+221 IVLDR
-226 AGYGYNVYDK
+226 GGDGYNVYDK
-236 NGELE
+236 HRELE

-252 NFIDGLVSEAD
+252 NFIDELVSEAD

-269 VDVDEEAEDPK
+269 VDIDEETEDPK

-330 FDTEEEALEW
+330 FDSEEEALEW

-348 DEDEDEDYDIY
+348 DEDEDEDYDVY

-482 ISKITKPGAPI
+482 ISKITKSGAPI

-504 KAGQTKSGYQL
+504 KEGVTKSGYQL
-515 NRKTKDY
+515 NRKTADY
-522 MEEIQEVFPDAKRK
+522 IEEIQEVFPDAKRK

-751 ESSQSYLDRVEELME
+751 ESSLSYLDRIEELME

-783 PDEYDVDDY
+783 PDEYDADDY
-792 DEIYSAESSRK
+792 DEIYSAVSSRK

-866 PNSAANKYPKY
+866 PNSVANKYPEY
-877 MKVSRGGQNFSVHYN
+877 MKVSRGGQDFSVHYN

-939 GKVIQRYYYFDA
+939 GKVIQQYYYFDA

-987 STSIES
+987 STSVAAR
-993 ENSSNIT
+993 NKSSIT
-1000 SSTEIRDIIKK
+1000 SSADK
-1011 AISGD
+1011 
-1016 QDSIK
+1016 
-1021 YLKKKGYK
+1021 
-1029 VHKLVNPIQIS
+1029 
-1040 EVGTYEITD
+1040 
-1049 TAGNRFNYDNTIIDV
+1049 
-1064 TSSRKIRP
+1064 KIRP
-1072 IDELNDV
+1072 IDELDDV
-1079 TDQLRDDLMQ
+1079 TDQLRDDLIQ
-1089 NLVDVMSS
+1089 KLVDVMSS

-1120 ENGIEVEVGAE
+1120 ENRIEIEVGAE

-1137 MQIAQDLDP
+1137 MQIAQELDP
-1146 IIQSYDKAAYFDAE
+1146 IIQSYDKSAYLDAE
-1160 DAGLLIAFI
+1160 DVGLLIAFI
-1169 PYKSLRNHMKVN
+1169 PYESLRKHMKVN
-1181 SASDLPEPSLDPHE
+1181 SASDLPEPSLDPPE

-1223 SWEYIDDSFLDAVIT
+1223 YWEYMDDSFLNDVMT
-1238 DDTLYSEE
+1238 DDALYSEE
-1246 YDVKVRDRNGLLEDL
+1246 YDVKVRDRNGLLEDI

-1304 SSEYSTENAE
+1304 SAEYSTENAE

>member
-1 MKRIIKNSVTSS
+1 MKRIIRDSITGATNKL
-13 NNNPKNAVWVK
+13 KNAVWVK

-29 KWKIFK
+29 KWKLFK
-35 GTNSDTVDP
+35 GTNQDSVDS
-44 DFLSLANK
+44 DFLSRVSKKN
-52 RNHANYID
+52 NANYID

-70 NEVINSSSQNEYEY
+70 NEVINSSSQSEYEY
-84 RKNVYL
+84 RKNIYL

-102 DNNDVLSREEK
+102 GNNDALSREEK
-113 MRIAKAEMDKVAP
+113 MRIAKAEMDKVNP
-126 ESVDSADKYDIYSSS
+126 KSVKSAKDATFKNDKRLSTTS
-141 YTPDMLNELI
+141 E
-151 NYYSSQDTMS
+151 
-161 YEDIWDEVVN
+161 
-171 QYHNE
+171 
-176 SLADDVLDGLDELE
+176 
-190 AEDDIYSAAEY
+190 
-201 SDYKSDRRIG
+201 
-211 VTNQRYKGYM
+211 RYKGYL
-221 IRLDR
+221 IVLDR
-226 AGYGYNVYDK
+226 GGDGYNVYDK
-236 NGELE
+236 HRELE
-241 DAGYPSKEAAR
+241 DAGYPSREAAKK
-252 NFIDGLVSEAD
+252 FIDELVSEAD
-263 DEIESS
+263 DEIESA
-269 VDVDEEAEDPK
+269 VDIDEETEDPK

-348 DEDEDEDYDIY
+348 DEDEDEDEYYDVY

-438 NRSKAYNKETLKTL
+438 NRSKAYNIETLKTL

-482 ISKITKPGAPI
+482 ISKITKSGAPI

-498 EGRGDS
+498 EGRGDA
-504 KAGQTKSGYQL
+504 KEGVTKSGYQL
-515 NRKTKDY
+515 NRKTADY
-522 MEEIQEVFPDAKRK
+522 LEEIQEVFPDATRK
-536 GKLIVATNKRSADSS
+536 GKLIVATNSRTVNSS
-551 VDIKASSEI
+551 TNIKASSTEGY
-560 VWDDLDWNQQI
+560 VYTYCDECG
-571 QLMKKYIRN
+571 KKNRVKVTFN
-580 YKGTKIFEDF
+580 NFNEPFNDTEYKCKYCGTNNLLTDPHSYDENGN
-590 ADYVNKP
+590 V
-597 VEDIID
+597 VE
-603 SFCDA
+603 A
-608 ESYGDIRIPE
+608 
-618 RKQIDSEY
+618 
-626 RNDDIYSS
+626 
-634 SSIQA
+634 
-639 RNYGGA
+639 
-645 YDVDPEQYFTRE
+645 
-657 DLVEFAQDVIDYIA
+657 
-671 NSQDILLDISELS
+671 
-684 IDGNTITLGLT
+684 
-695 NEFDNGGFE
+695 
-704 DTVRFNVDMRKIRK
+704 
-718 PQDLMKYTMPVA
+718 
-730 IQFIHAYQTAISEDI
+730 
-745 DSSSKI
+745 
-751 ESSQSYLDRVEELME
+751 SQSYLDRIEELMN

-783 PDEYDVDDY
+783 PDEYDADDY
-792 DEIYSAESSRK
+792 DEIYSTTSSRRC
-803 FWYFTRHGVQPG
+803 WYFTRHGVQPG

-939 GKVIQRYYYFDA
+939 GKVIQQYYYFDA

-974 KINKDIEPRMVYN
+974 KINKDIEPRIVYN
-987 STSIES
+987 STSIASEDES
-993 ENSSNIT
+993 
-1000 SSTEIRDIIKK
+1000 
-1011 AISGD
+1011 
-1016 QDSIK
+1016 SI
-1021 YLKKKGYK
+1021 
-1029 VHKLVNPIQIS
+1029 
-1040 EVGTYEITD
+1040 
-1049 TAGNRFNYDNTIIDV
+1049 

-1072 IDELNDV
+1072 IDELDDV
-1079 TDQLRDDLMQ
+1079 TDQLRDDLIQ
-1089 NLVDVMSS
+1089 KLVDVMSS

-1120 ENGIEVEVGAE
+1120 ENRIEVEVGAE

-1137 MQIAQDLDP
+1137 MQIAQELDL
-1146 IIQSYDKAAYFDAE
+1146 IIQSYDEDAYFDAE

-1169 PYKSLRNHMKVN
+1169 PYDSLRKRMKVN
-1181 SASDLPEPSLDPHE
+1181 SAADIPEPSLDPPE

-1223 SWEYIDDSFLDAVIT
+1223 SWEYIDDSFLDDVMT
-1238 DDTLYSEE
+1238 DDALYSEE

-1297 PDDNYGD
+1297 LDDNYGD
-1304 SSEYSTENAE
+1304 SSAYSTENAD

>member
-1 MKRIIKNSVTSS
+1 MKRIIRDSVTGAT
-13 NNNPKNAVWVK
+13 NKPKNAVWVK

-35 GTNSDTVDP
+35 GTNNDTVDP

-70 NEVINSSSQNEYEY
+70 NEVINSSSQREYEY
-84 RKNVYL
+84 RKNIYL

-102 DNNDVLSREEK
+102 YNNDVLSREEK

-126 ESVDSADKYDIYSSS
+126 ESVD
-141 YTPDMLNELI
+141 
-151 NYYSSQDTMS
+151 
-161 YEDIWDEVVN
+161 
-171 QYHNE
+171 
-176 SLADDVLDGLDELE
+176 
-190 AEDDIYSAAEY
+190 SAAEY

-241 DAGYPSKEAAR
+241 DSGYPSKEAAR
-252 NFIDGLVSEAD
+252 NFIDELVAD
-263 DEIESS
+263 DADIYAYADITSSTNVPETQMIDDLEYFYEVYPEAMEPILIRNGATPDKDNWLDGCNIPQAYHEAVAYFESKY
-269 VDVDEEAEDPK
+269 DNDDEYSELDTGVGSRLGWSNYIQSGIYEETEDPK

-330 FDTEEEALEW
+330 FDSEEEALEW

-348 DEDEDEDYDIY
+348 DEDEDEDYDVY

-402 TIPEGSVGI
+402 SIPKGSVGI

-482 ISKITKPGAPI
+482 ISKITKSGAPI

-522 MEEIQEVFPDAKRK
+522 MEEIQEVFPDATRK
-536 GKLIVATNKRSADSS
+536 GKLIIAHNIRSASS
-551 VDIKASSEI
+551 STVVTAASSGK
-560 VWDDLDWNQQI
+560 LDKYMNVTKDR
-571 QLMKKYIRN
+571 KKYAVH
-580 YKGTKIFEDF
+580 YTE
-590 ADYVNKP
+590 VNT
-597 VEDIID
+597 DQ
-603 SFCDA
+603 DA
-608 ESYGDIRIPE
+608 WT
-618 RKQIDSEY
+618 
-626 RNDDIYSS
+626 IYSDF
-634 SSIQA
+634 
-639 RNYGGA
+639 R
-645 YDVDPEQYFTRE
+645 
-657 DLVEFAQDVIDYIA
+657 AQV
-671 NSQDILLDISELS
+671 
-684 IDGNTITLGLT
+684 
-695 NEFDNGGFE
+695 
-704 DTVRFNVDMRKIRK
+704 
-718 PQDLMKYTMPVA
+718 
-730 IQFIHAYQTAISEDI
+730 
-745 DSSSKI
+745 SKI
-751 ESSQSYLDRVEELME
+751 
-766 QGLDEET
+766 
-773 ASREAYAEFY
+773 A
-783 PDEYDVDDY
+783 
-792 DEIYSAESSRK
+792 
-803 FWYFTRHGVQPG
+803 
-815 SVPKYV
+815 
-821 NILDIVDTPEGSYF
+821 
-835 LADGVISTDDLRN
+835 
-848 YEIKERKP
+848 
-856 KSAVVEASKS
+856 
-866 PNSAANKYPKY
+866 
-877 MKVSRGGQNFSVHYN
+877 
-892 LIDNSPSADAHQMW
+892 
-906 LEFQASVSA
+906 
-915 IKPYDDAE
+915 PYDDAD
-923 YAWAQIENGHI
+923 YAWADIRNGHI
-934 NVIKG
+934 DVIRN
-939 GKVIQRYYYFDA
+939 GKVVKRSYYFNA
-951 DDMDVENSEWC
+951 DDMDVENTEWC

-974 KINKDIEPRMVYN
+974 KVNKDIEPRMVYN
-987 STSIES
+987 STSIAS
-993 ENSSNIT
+993 KNKSNIT
-1000 SSTEIRDIIKK
+1000 SSADK
-1011 AISGD
+1011 
-1016 QDSIK
+1016 
-1021 YLKKKGYK
+1021 
-1029 VHKLVNPIQIS
+1029 
-1040 EVGTYEITD
+1040 
-1049 TAGNRFNYDNTIIDV
+1049 
-1064 TSSRKIRP
+1064 KIRP
-1072 IDELNDV
+1072 IDELDDV
-1079 TDQLRDDLMQ
+1079 TDQLRDDLIQ
-1089 NLVDVMSS
+1089 KLVDVMSS
-1097 PNFGFSRNEAIDYS
+1097 PNFGFSRNEAIEYS

-1120 ENGIEVEVGAE
+1120 ENRIEVEVGVE
-1131 VDYDGL
+1131 VSYDGL
-1137 MQIAQDLDP
+1137 MQIAQELDP
-1146 IIQSYDKAAYFDAE
+1146 IIESYDHDAYFDAE

-1169 PYKSLRNHMKVN
+1169 PYESLRKHMKVN
-1181 SASDLPEPSLDPHE
+1181 SAAGIPEPSLDPPE

-1223 SWEYIDDSFLDAVIT
+1223 SWEYVDDSFLDDVLT
-1238 DDTLYSEE
+1238 DDDTLYSEE

>member
-1 MKRIIKNSVTSS
+1 MKRIIRDSVTSS
-13 NNNPKNAVWVK
+13 NNKPKNAVWVK

-35 GTNSDTVDP
+35 GTNNDTIDP

-60 VIVVPNGTHP
+60 VIVVPNGMHP

-84 RKNVYL
+84 RKNIYL

-126 ESVDSADKYDIYSSS
+126 KFVDSADKYDIYSSS

-161 YEDIWDEVVN
+161 YEDIWDEIVN

-176 SLADDVLDGLDELE
+176 ALADDVLDGLDELE
-190 AEDDIYSAAEY
+190 AEDDIYSA
-201 SDYKSDRRIG
+201 
-211 VTNQRYKGYM
+211 
-221 IRLDR
+221 
-226 AGYGYNVYDK
+226 
-236 NGELE
+236 
-241 DAGYPSKEAAR
+241 DATADE
-252 NFIDGLVSEAD
+252 D
-263 DEIESS
+263 DEVESS
-269 VDVDEEAEDPK
+269 VDIDEETEDPK

-330 FDTEEEALEW
+330 FDSEEEALEW

-359 HDVID
+359 HDDID
-364 AAEELD
+364 AAEEL
-370 EDEDDLDHPDQEF
+370 DEDDLDHPDQEF

-402 TIPEGSVGI
+402 TIPEGSIGI
-411 DFGGGKWD
+411 DFGGGKWN

-482 ISKITKPGAPI
+482 ISKITKSGAPI

-498 EGRGDS
+498 EGRGDG
-504 KAGQTKSGYQL
+504 KEGVTKSGYQL
-515 NRKTKDY
+515 NRKTADHL
-522 MEEIQEVFPDAKRK
+522 EEIQEVFPDAKRK

-551 VDIKASSEI
+551 VDIKVSSEI

-603 SFCDA
+603 SFSDA

-634 SSIQA
+634 SSVEA
-639 RNYGGA
+639 RSYGGA

-657 DLVEFAQDVIDYIA
+657 DLVEFADDVISCIA
-671 NSQDILLDISELS
+671 NSQDILFDVSELY
-684 IDGNTITLGLT
+684 IEGNNITLGLT
-695 NEFDNGGFE
+695 NTNNGGGFE
-704 DTVRFNVDMRKIRK
+704 RTVTFTVDMRKIRK
-718 PQDLMKYTMPVA
+718 PWDLQTKYSQKIANM
-730 IQFIHAYQTAISEDI
+730 FI
-745 DSSSKI
+745 
-751 ESSQSYLDRVEELME
+751 
-766 QGLDEET
+766 
-773 ASREAYAEFY
+773 
-783 PDEYDVDDY
+783 DEYNKAIAE
-792 DEIYSAESSRK
+792 DEIYSSTTSSRRY
-803 FWYFTRHGVQPG
+803 WYFTRHGVQPG

-866 PNSAANKYPKY
+866 PNSVANKYPEY

-939 GKVIQRYYYFDA
+939 GKVIQQYYYFDA

-962 DIIIDEAIDLIA
+962 DIIIDEAIDLVA

-987 STSIES
+987 STSIAS
-993 ENSSNIT
+993 KNKSNIT
-1000 SSTEIRDIIKK
+1000 SSAD
-1011 AISGD
+1011 
-1016 QDSIK
+1016 
-1021 YLKKKGYK
+1021 
-1029 VHKLVNPIQIS
+1029 
-1040 EVGTYEITD
+1040 
-1049 TAGNRFNYDNTIIDV
+1049 
-1064 TSSRKIRP
+1064 RKIRP
-1072 IDELNDV
+1072 IDELDDV
-1079 TDQLRDDLMQ
+1079 TDQLRDDLIQ
-1089 NLVDVMSS
+1089 KLVDVMSS
-1097 PNFGFSRNEAIDYS
+1097 PNFGFSRNEAVDYS
-1111 RVDIRFDDD
+1111 RVDIRFDDE
-1120 ENGIEVEVGAE
+1120 ENRIEVEVGAE

-1146 IIQSYDKAAYFDAE
+1146 IIQSYDIDAYFDAE

-1169 PYKSLRNHMKVN
+1169 PYESLRKRMKVN
-1181 SASDLPEPSLDPHE
+1181 SASDLPEPSLDPPE
-1195 YDDPEEVDEDVTVEF
+1195 YDDTEEVDEDVTVEF

-1223 SWEYIDDSFLDAVIT
+1223 SWEYMDDSFLDDVLT
-1238 DDTLYSEE
+1238 DDALYSEE

-1314 VKFDFHDSYVEDF
+1314 VKFDLHDSYVEDF

>member
-13 NNNPKNAVWVK
+13 KSTDA
-24 DGQDM
+24 Q
-29 KWKIFK
+29 
-35 GTNSDTVDP
+35 
-44 DFLSLANK
+44 
-52 RNHANYID
+52 R
-60 VIVVPNGTHP
+60 
-70 NEVINSSSQNEYEY
+70 EYEY
-84 RKNVYL
+84 RKNIYL

-113 MRIAKAEMDKVAP
+113 MRIAKADMDKVAP
-126 ESVDSADKYDIYSSS
+126 KF
-141 YTPDMLNELI
+141 
-151 NYYSSQDTMS
+151 
-161 YEDIWDEVVN
+161 VN
-171 QYHNE
+171 
-176 SLADDVLDGLDELE
+176 
-190 AEDDIYSAAEY
+190 SAAEY

-241 DAGYPSKEAAR
+241 DSGYPSKEAAR
-252 NFIDGLVSEAD
+252 NFIDELVSEAD

-269 VDVDEEAEDPK
+269 VDIDEETEDPK

-330 FDTEEEALEW
+330 FDSEEEALEW

-348 DEDEDEDYDIY
+348 DEDEDEDYDVY

-482 ISKITKPGAPI
+482 ISKITKSGAPI

-498 EGRGDS
+498 EGRGDG
-504 KAGQTKSGYQL
+504 KEGVTKSGYQL
-515 NRKTKDY
+515 NRRTADY
-522 MEEIQEVFPDAKRK
+522 LDEIREVFPDATRK
-536 GKLIVATNKRSADSS
+536 GKLIVATNSRTVNSS
-551 VDIKASSEI
+551 TNIKTSSEI
-560 VWDDLDWNQQI
+560 IWDDLDWNQQI
-571 QLMKKYIRN
+571 QVMKRYIRN
-580 YKGTKIFEDF
+580 YKGTRIFEDF
-590 ADYVNKP
+590 ADHINKP
-597 VEDIID
+597 IEDIID
-603 SFCDA
+603 SFADA
-608 ESYGDIRIPE
+608 EANGDIKIPE
-618 RKQIDSEY
+618 RKQIDSDY

-634 SSIQA
+634 
-639 RNYGGA
+639 
-645 YDVDPEQYFTRE
+645 TT
-657 DLVEFAQDVIDYIA
+657 
-671 NSQDILLDISELS
+671 LS
-684 IDGNTITLGLT
+684 
-695 NEFDNGGFE
+695 
-704 DTVRFNVDMRKIRK
+704 
-718 PQDLMKYTMPVA
+718 
-730 IQFIHAYQTAISEDI
+730 
-745 DSSSKI
+745 
-751 ESSQSYLDRVEELME
+751 DR
-766 QGLDEET
+766 
-773 ASREAYAEFY
+773 Y
-783 PDEYDVDDY
+783 
-792 DEIYSAESSRK
+792 
-803 FWYFTRHGVQPG
+803 WYFTRHGVQPG

-856 KSAVVEASKS
+856 KSAAVEASKS

-934 NVIKG
+934 DVIKG
-939 GKVIQRYYYFDA
+939 GKVIQQYYYFDA

-987 STSIES
+987 STSIETSADTKLESYRRRVYSKIYHFMTDRLGFDLTEVADYVTVDCTES
-993 ENSSNIT
+993 EDG
-1000 SSTEIRDIIKK
+1000 RIK
-1011 AISGD
+1011 
-1016 QDSIK
+1016 
-1021 YLKKKGYK
+1021 
-1029 VHKLVNPIQIS
+1029 
-1040 EVGTYEITD
+1040 
-1049 TAGNRFNYDNTIIDV
+1049 
-1064 TSSRKIRP
+1064 
-1072 IDELNDV
+1072 
-1079 TDQLRDDLMQ
+1079 
-1089 NLVDVMSS
+1089 
-1097 PNFGFSRNEAIDYS
+1097 
-1111 RVDIRFDDD
+1111 
-1120 ENGIEVEVGAE
+1120 IEVRAE
-1131 VDYDGL
+1131 LDYDDMWEL
-1137 MQIAQDLDP
+1137 KTTIDP
-1146 IIQSYDKAAYFDAE
+1146 VVENIDKNAYFDFEYPGVLVAYVSSKP
-1160 DAGLLIAFI
+1160 A
-1169 PYKSLRNHMKVN
+1169 N
-1181 SASDLPEPSLDPHE
+1181 SRYVHAADEPEHKTEPDDE
-1195 YDDPEEVDEDVTVEF
+1195 YEPEEVDEDVTVEF

-1223 SWEYIDDSFLDAVIT
+1223 SWEYVDDSFLNDVMT
-1238 DDTLYSEE
+1238 DDALYSEE

>member
-1 MKRIIKNSVTSS
+1 MKRIIKNSVMSS
-13 NNNPKNAVWVK
+13 A
-24 DGQDM
+24 
-29 KWKIFK
+29 I
-35 GTNSDTVDP
+35 SD
-44 DFLSLANK
+44 AQK
-52 RNHANYID
+52 
-60 VIVVPNGTHP
+60 
-70 NEVINSSSQNEYEY
+70 EYEY
-84 RKNVYL
+84 RKKIYL
-90 KRKHEFETLGED
+90 KMKHEFETLGED
-102 DNNDVLSREEK
+102 DNNDVLTREEK

-126 ESVDSADKYDIYSSS
+126 ESVD
-141 YTPDMLNELI
+141 
-151 NYYSSQDTMS
+151 
-161 YEDIWDEVVN
+161 
-171 QYHNE
+171 
-176 SLADDVLDGLDELE
+176 
-190 AEDDIYSAAEY
+190 SAAEY

-226 AGYGYNVYDK
+226 SGYGYNVYDK

-241 DAGYPSKEAAR
+241 DSGYPSKEAAR
-252 NFIDGLVSEAD
+252 NFIDELVSEAD

-269 VDVDEEAEDPK
+269 VDIDEETEDPK

-330 FDTEEEALEW
+330 FDSEEEALEW

-348 DEDEDEDYDIY
+348 DEDEDEDYDVY

-364 AAEELD
+364 AAEELDED

-482 ISKITKPGAPI
+482 ISKITKSGAPI

-498 EGRGDS
+498 EGRGDG

-522 MEEIQEVFPDAKRK
+522 IEEIQEVFPDATRR
-536 GKLIVATNKRSADSS
+536 GKLIIAHNIRSASS
-551 VDIKASSEI
+551 STVVTAASS
-560 VWDDLDWNQQI
+560 DKLDKYMNVTKDR
-571 QLMKKYIRN
+571 KKYAVH
-580 YKGTKIFEDF
+580 YTE
-590 ADYVNKP
+590 VNT
-597 VEDIID
+597 DQ
-603 SFCDA
+603 DA
-608 ESYGDIRIPE
+608 WT
-618 RKQIDSEY
+618 
-626 RNDDIYSS
+626 IYSDF
-634 SSIQA
+634 
-639 RNYGGA
+639 R
-645 YDVDPEQYFTRE
+645 
-657 DLVEFAQDVIDYIA
+657 AQV
-671 NSQDILLDISELS
+671 
-684 IDGNTITLGLT
+684 
-695 NEFDNGGFE
+695 
-704 DTVRFNVDMRKIRK
+704 
-718 PQDLMKYTMPVA
+718 
-730 IQFIHAYQTAISEDI
+730 
-745 DSSSKI
+745 SKI
-751 ESSQSYLDRVEELME
+751 S
-766 QGLDEET
+766 
-773 ASREAYAEFY
+773 
-783 PDEYDVDDY
+783 
-792 DEIYSAESSRK
+792 
-803 FWYFTRHGVQPG
+803 
-815 SVPKYV
+815 
-821 NILDIVDTPEGSYF
+821 
-835 LADGVISTDDLRN
+835 
-848 YEIKERKP
+848 
-856 KSAVVEASKS
+856 
-866 PNSAANKYPKY
+866 
-877 MKVSRGGQNFSVHYN
+877 
-892 LIDNSPSADAHQMW
+892 
-906 LEFQASVSA
+906 
-915 IKPYDDAE
+915 PYDDAD
-923 YAWAQIENGHI
+923 YAWADIRNGHI
-934 NVIKG
+934 DVIRN
-939 GKVIQRYYYFDA
+939 GKVVKRSYYFNA
-951 DDMDVENSEWC
+951 DDMDVENTEWC

-987 STSIES
+987 STSVAAR
-993 ENSSNIT
+993 NKSSIT
-1000 SSTEIRDIIKK
+1000 SSADK
-1011 AISGD
+1011 
-1016 QDSIK
+1016 
-1021 YLKKKGYK
+1021 
-1029 VHKLVNPIQIS
+1029 
-1040 EVGTYEITD
+1040 
-1049 TAGNRFNYDNTIIDV
+1049 
-1064 TSSRKIRP
+1064 KIRP
-1072 IDELNDV
+1072 IDELDDV
-1079 TDQLRDDLMQ
+1079 TDQLRDDLIQ
-1089 NLVDVMSS
+1089 KLVDVMSS

-1120 ENGIEVEVGAE
+1120 ENRIEVEVGAE

-1169 PYKSLRNHMKVN
+1169 PYESLRNHMKVN
-1181 SASDLPEPSLDPHE
+1181 SASDLPEPSLDPPE
-1195 YDDPEEVDEDVTVEF
+1195 YNDPEEVDEDVTVEF

-1223 SWEYIDDSFLDAVIT
+1223 SWEYVDDSFLNDVMT
-1238 DDTLYSEE
+1238 DDALYSEE
-1246 YDVKVRDRNGLLEDL
+1246 YNVKVRDRNGLLEDL

-1304 SSEYSTENAE
+1304 SSEYSIENAE

>member
-1 MKRIIKNSVTSS
+1 MKRIIRDSVTSS
-13 NNNPKNAVWVK
+13 NNKPKNAVWVK

-35 GTNSDTVDP
+35 GTNNDTIDP

-60 VIVVPNGTHP
+60 VIVVPNGMHP

-84 RKNVYL
+84 RKNIYL

-126 ESVDSADKYDIYSSS
+126 KF
-141 YTPDMLNELI
+141 
-151 NYYSSQDTMS
+151 
-161 YEDIWDEVVN
+161 VN
-171 QYHNE
+171 
-176 SLADDVLDGLDELE
+176 
-190 AEDDIYSAAEY
+190 SAAEY
-201 SDYKSDRRIG
+201 SDHKSDRRIG

-241 DAGYPSKEAAR
+241 DSGYPSKEAAR
-252 NFIDGLVSEAD
+252 NFIDELVSEAD

-269 VDVDEEAEDPK
+269 VDIDEETEDPK

-330 FDTEEEALEW
+330 FDSEEEALEW

-348 DEDEDEDYDIY
+348 DEDEDEDYDVY
-359 HDVID
+359 HDDID
-364 AAEELD
+364 SAEKLD

-482 ISKITKPGAPI
+482 ISKITKSGAPI

-498 EGRGDS
+498 EGRGDA
-504 KAGQTKSGYQL
+504 KEGVTKSGYQL
-515 NRKTKDY
+515 NRKTADY
-522 MEEIQEVFPDAKRK
+522 IEEIQEVFPDAKRK

-618 RKQIDSEY
+618 RTQLDSEY

-634 SSIQA
+634 
-639 RNYGGA
+639 
-645 YDVDPEQYFTRE
+645 T
-657 DLVEFAQDVIDYIA
+657 
-671 NSQDILLDISELS
+671 
-684 IDGNTITLGLT
+684 T
-695 NEFDNGGFE
+695 
-704 DTVRFNVDMRKIRK
+704 
-718 PQDLMKYTMPVA
+718 
-730 IQFIHAYQTAISEDI
+730 
-745 DSSSKI
+745 SSSR
-751 ESSQSYLDRVEELME
+751 Y
-766 QGLDEET
+766 
-773 ASREAYAEFY
+773 
-783 PDEYDVDDY
+783 
-792 DEIYSAESSRK
+792 
-803 FWYFTRHGVQPG
+803 WYFTRHGVQPG

-856 KSAVVEASKS
+856 KSAAVEASKS

-939 GKVIQRYYYFDA
+939 GKVIQQYYYFDA

-987 STSIES
+987 STSVAAR
-993 ENSSNIT
+993 NKSSIT
-1000 SSTEIRDIIKK
+1000 SSADK
-1011 AISGD
+1011 
-1016 QDSIK
+1016 
-1021 YLKKKGYK
+1021 
-1029 VHKLVNPIQIS
+1029 
-1040 EVGTYEITD
+1040 
-1049 TAGNRFNYDNTIIDV
+1049 
-1064 TSSRKIRP
+1064 KIRP
-1072 IDELNDV
+1072 IDELDDV
-1079 TDQLRDDLMQ
+1079 TDQLRDDLIQ
-1089 NLVDVMSS
+1089 KLVDVMSS
-1097 PNFGFSRNEAIDYS
+1097 PNFGFSRDEAIDYS

-1120 ENGIEVEVGAE
+1120 ENRIEVEVGAE

-1137 MQIAQDLDP
+1137 MQIAQELDP
-1146 IIQSYDKAAYFDAE
+1146 IIQSYDKAAYLDAE

-1169 PYKSLRNHMKVN
+1169 PYKSLRKHMKVN
-1181 SASDLPEPSLDPHE
+1181 SASDLPEPSLDPPE

-1223 SWEYIDDSFLDAVIT
+1223 SWEYIDDSFLNDVMT
-1238 DDTLYSEE
+1238 DDALYSEE
-1246 YDVKVRDRNGLLEDL
+1246 YNVKVRDRNGLLEDL

>member
-1 MKRIIKNSVTSS
+1 MKRIIRDSVTGAT
-13 NNNPKNAVWVK
+13 NKPKNAVWVK

-29 KWKIFK
+29 RWKIFK
-35 GTNSDTVDP
+35 GTNNDTVDP

-70 NEVINSSSQNEYEY
+70 NEVINSSSQREYEY
-84 RKNVYL
+84 RKNIYL

-113 MRIAKAEMDKVAP
+113 MRIAKAEMDKVNP
-126 ESVDSADKYDIYSSS
+126 KSVKSAKDATFKNDKRLSTTS
-141 YTPDMLNELI
+141 E
-151 NYYSSQDTMS
+151 
-161 YEDIWDEVVN
+161 
-171 QYHNE
+171 
-176 SLADDVLDGLDELE
+176 
-190 AEDDIYSAAEY
+190 
-201 SDYKSDRRIG
+201 
-211 VTNQRYKGYM
+211 RYKGYL
-221 IRLDR
+221 IVLDR
-226 AGYGYNVYDK
+226 GGDGYNVYD
-236 NGELE
+236 NHRELE
-241 DAGYPSKEAAR
+241 DAGYPSREAAK
-252 NFIDGLVSEAD
+252 NFIDELVSEAE

-269 VDVDEEAEDPK
+269 VDIDEETEDPK
-280 WICLDIKHVRDSDGM
+280 WVCLDIKHVRDSDGM

-330 FDTEEEALEW
+330 FDSEEEALEW

-348 DEDEDEDYDIY
+348 DEDEDEDYDVY
-359 HDVID
+359 HDDID
-364 AAEELD
+364 SAEELD

-419 NAIEHIRD
+419 NAIEYIRD

-498 EGRGDS
+498 EGRGDG

-522 MEEIQEVFPDAKRK
+522 IEEIQEVFPDAKRK

-551 VDIKASSEI
+551 VDIKSSSEI
-560 VWDDLDWNQQI
+560 IWDDLDWNQQI
-571 QLMKKYIRN
+571 QVMKRYIRN
-580 YKGTKIFEDF
+580 YKGARIFEDF
-590 ADYVNKP
+590 ADYINKP

-603 SFCDA
+603 SFTDA
-608 ESYGDIRIPE
+608 ESHEDIKIPE
-618 RKQIDSEY
+618 RMQLDSEY

-634 SSIQA
+634 SSVDANTDEYSRVDASSRTVNRSTNIKA
-639 RNYGGA
+639 SSTEGYVYTYCDECGKKNRVKVTFNNFNEPFNDTEYKCKYCGTNNLLTDSHA
-645 YDVDPEQYFTRE
+645 YDKNGNV
-657 DLVEFAQDVIDYIA
+657 VEA
-671 NSQDILLDISELS
+671 
-684 IDGNTITLGLT
+684 
-695 NEFDNGGFE
+695 
-704 DTVRFNVDMRKIRK
+704 
-718 PQDLMKYTMPVA
+718 
-730 IQFIHAYQTAISEDI
+730 
-745 DSSSKI
+745 
-751 ESSQSYLDRVEELME
+751 SQSYLDRIEELME

-783 PDEYDVDDY
+783 PDEYDADDY
-792 DEIYSAESSRK
+792 DEIYSATTPSRRY
-803 FWYFTRHGVQPG
+803 WYFTRHGVQPG

-835 LADGVISTDDLRN
+835 LADGVIRTDDLRK

-856 KSAVVEASKS
+856 ESGVVEASKS
-866 PNSAANKYPKY
+866 PSSVANKYPEY
-877 MKVSRGGQNFSVHYN
+877 MKVSRGGQDFSVHYN

-939 GKVIQRYYYFDA
+939 GKVIQQYYYFDA

-987 STSIES
+987 STSVETSADTKLESYRRRVYSKIYHFMTDRLGFDLTEVADYVTVDCTES
-993 ENSSNIT
+993 EDS
-1000 SSTEIRDIIKK
+1000 RIK
-1011 AISGD
+1011 
-1016 QDSIK
+1016 
-1021 YLKKKGYK
+1021 
-1029 VHKLVNPIQIS
+1029 
-1040 EVGTYEITD
+1040 
-1049 TAGNRFNYDNTIIDV
+1049 
-1064 TSSRKIRP
+1064 
-1072 IDELNDV
+1072 
-1079 TDQLRDDLMQ
+1079 
-1089 NLVDVMSS
+1089 
-1097 PNFGFSRNEAIDYS
+1097 
-1111 RVDIRFDDD
+1111 
-1120 ENGIEVEVGAE
+1120 IEVRAE
-1131 VDYDGL
+1131 LDYDDMWEL
-1137 MQIAQDLDP
+1137 KTVIDP
-1146 IIQSYDKAAYFDAE
+1146 VVENIDKNAYFDFEYPGVLVAYVSSKP
-1160 DAGLLIAFI
+1160 A
-1169 PYKSLRNHMKVN
+1169 N
-1181 SASDLPEPSLDPHE
+1181 SRYVHAADEPEHKTEPDDE
-1195 YDDPEEVDEDVTVEF
+1195 YEPEEVDEDVTVEF

-1223 SWEYIDDSFLDAVIT
+1223 SWEYIDDSFLDAVMT
-1238 DDTLYSEE
+1238 DDDTLYSEE

>member
-1 MKRIIKNSVTSS
+1 MKRIIKNSVMSS
-13 NNNPKNAVWVK
+13 KSTDA
-24 DGQDM
+24 Q
-29 KWKIFK
+29 
-35 GTNSDTVDP
+35 
-44 DFLSLANK
+44 
-52 RNHANYID
+52 R
-60 VIVVPNGTHP
+60 
-70 NEVINSSSQNEYEY
+70 EYEY
-84 RKNVYL
+84 RKNIYL

-113 MRIAKAEMDKVAP
+113 MNIAKAEMDKVNP
-126 ESVDSADKYDIYSSS
+126 KSVKSAKDATFKNDKRLSTTS
-141 YTPDMLNELI
+141 E
-151 NYYSSQDTMS
+151 
-161 YEDIWDEVVN
+161 
-171 QYHNE
+171 
-176 SLADDVLDGLDELE
+176 
-190 AEDDIYSAAEY
+190 
-201 SDYKSDRRIG
+201 
-211 VTNQRYKGYM
+211 RYKGYL
-221 IRLDR
+221 IVLDR
-226 AGYGYNVYDK
+226 GGDGYNVYDK
-236 NGELE
+236 HRELE

-252 NFIDGLVSEAD
+252 NFIDELVSEAD

-269 VDVDEEAEDPK
+269 VDIDEETEDPK

-330 FDTEEEALEW
+330 FDSEEEALEW

-348 DEDEDEDYDIY
+348 DEDEDEDYDVY
-359 HDVID
+359 LDDID
-364 AAEELD
+364 SAEELD

-402 TIPEGSVGI
+402 TIPEGSVGL

-438 NRSKAYNKETLKTL
+438 NRSKAYNIETLKTL

-482 ISKITKPGAPI
+482 ISKITKSGAPI

-498 EGRGDS
+498 EGRGDA
-504 KAGQTKSGYQL
+504 KEGVTKSGYQL
-515 NRKTKDY
+515 NRKTADY
-522 MEEIQEVFPDAKRK
+522 IEEIQEVFPDAKRK

-560 VWDDLDWNQQI
+560 VWDDLDWNQEI

-603 SFCDA
+603 SFSDA

-618 RKQIDSEY
+618 RMQLDSEY

-657 DLVEFAQDVIDYIA
+657 DLVEFAQDVIDDIA

-718 PQDLMKYTMPVA
+718 PSDLMKYTMPVA
-730 IQFIHAYQTAISEDI
+730 MQFINAYQTAISEDI

-751 ESSQSYLDRVEELME
+751 ESSLSYLDRIEELME

-783 PDEYDVDDY
+783 PDEYDADDY
-792 DEIYSAESSRK
+792 DEIYSAVSSRK

-815 SVPKYV
+815 SVPRYV
-821 NILDIVDTPEGSYF
+821 NILDIVDTPEGTYF
-835 LADGVISTDDLRN
+835 LADGVILTNDLRN
-848 YEIKERKP
+848 YEIQERRPEGEIYSSKQSNS
-856 KSAVVEASKS
+856 KLNQIKDKITKVVKNVMMSAEFGFPEDEVEEYSVVEVDPSGKVEVRAEVDYDGLMTLCDALNPIVQRYDKDSYFEPVQPGIIQAWIENKNDVVESSKS
-866 PNSAANKYPKY
+866 LNSVANKYPEY

-939 GKVIQRYYYFDA
+939 GKVIQQYYYFDA
-951 DDMDVENSEWC
+951 DNMDVENSEWC

-987 STSIES
+987 STSIETSADTKLESYRRRVYSKIYHFMTDRLGFDLTEVADYVTVDCTES
-993 ENSSNIT
+993 EDG
-1000 SSTEIRDIIKK
+1000 RIK
-1011 AISGD
+1011 
-1016 QDSIK
+1016 
-1021 YLKKKGYK
+1021 
-1029 VHKLVNPIQIS
+1029 
-1040 EVGTYEITD
+1040 
-1049 TAGNRFNYDNTIIDV
+1049 
-1064 TSSRKIRP
+1064 
-1072 IDELNDV
+1072 
-1079 TDQLRDDLMQ
+1079 
-1089 NLVDVMSS
+1089 
-1097 PNFGFSRNEAIDYS
+1097 
-1111 RVDIRFDDD
+1111 
-1120 ENGIEVEVGAE
+1120 IEVRAE
-1131 VDYDGL
+1131 LDYDDMWEL
-1137 MQIAQDLDP
+1137 KTTIDP
-1146 IIQSYDKAAYFDAE
+1146 VVETIDKNAYFDFECPGVLVAYVSSKP
-1160 DAGLLIAFI
+1160 A
-1169 PYKSLRNHMKVN
+1169 N
-1181 SASDLPEPSLDPHE
+1181 SRYVHAADEPEHKTEPDDE
-1195 YDDPEEVDEDVTVEF
+1195 YEPEEVDEDVTVEF

-1223 SWEYIDDSFLDAVIT
+1223 SWEYIDDSFLNDVMT
-1238 DDTLYSEE
+1238 DDALYSEE
-1246 YDVKVRDRNGLLEDL
+1246 YNVKVRDRNGLLEDL

-1285 YHITGIEKYDEY
+1285 YHITGIENYDEY